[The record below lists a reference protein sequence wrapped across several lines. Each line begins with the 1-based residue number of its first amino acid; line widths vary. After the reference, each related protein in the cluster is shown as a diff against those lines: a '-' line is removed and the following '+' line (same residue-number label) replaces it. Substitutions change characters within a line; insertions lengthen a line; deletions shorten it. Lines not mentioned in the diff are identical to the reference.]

1 MRVLVADQF
10 ERSGLDGLAAIGC
23 DVVYDPALKD
33 EALAAALGETQ
44 AEVLVVRS
52 TKVTEAIMDAGRLAL
67 IVRAG
72 AGYNTIDVAAAS
84 VRGIYV
90 SNCPGRNAV
99 AVAELAFGLIL
110 ALDRRIPDNVAD
122 LRAGRWNKQEYSK
135 ARGVYGTTLGLLGFG
150 NIAQELAR
158 RAQAFGCD
166 LVIWARRFADDPD
179 PDLTRFGLEHTAG
192 RRSRSRRRPPRSP
205 TGPTSSASTWRSIP
219 RRAGSSAR
227 TFSAG
232 SGRGA
237 LFINTARAEVVD
249 YDALAD
255 AVRERGI
262 RVGLD
267 VYPNEPTTGTA
278 AFDDPLVALPGVYG
292 THHIGASTDQA
303 QEAIAAEVVRIVA
316 SFKDTGRVPNVVNL
330 ARRTPATHVLVIRHR
345 DRPGVLAHVF
355 EHLRAG
361 RHQRPGDRERRV
373 RGRGGG
379 DRPDQRRSS
388 PDAGAAGRHRPR
400 QRAHPQRPARRA
412 LTCPAEQGR
421 SRCAREPP
429 GRSSGFRA
437 VKPARRVATGPGM
450 GTCSREW
457 GCDESRGTVRA

>member
-10 ERSGLDGLAAIGC
+10 ERSGLEGLAAIGC

-33 EALAAALGETQ
+33 AALAAALGETQ
-44 AEVLVVRS
+44 AAVLIVRS

-122 LRAGRWNKQEYSK
+122 LRAGRWNKQEYAK
-135 ARGVYGTTLGLLGFG
+135 ARGLHGATLGLLGFG
-150 NIAQELAR
+150 SVAQELAR
-158 RAQAFGCD
+158 RAQAFGCN
-166 LVIWARRFADDPD
+166 LVIWARGLTDDTAQ
-179 PDLTRFGLEHTAG
+179 DLKRFGLEPSRPGARVEIAATPAEVADRADILSVHLALGPETRGLVDADVLG
-192 RRSRSRRRPPRSP
+192 RLRP
-205 TGPTSSASTWRSIP
+205 
-219 RRAGSSAR
+219 
-227 TFSAG
+227 
-232 SGRGA
+232 GA
-237 LFINTARAEVVD
+237 MFINTARAEVVD
-249 YDALAD
+249 YDALAE
-255 AVRERGI
+255 AVRERGL

-267 VYPNEPTTGTA
+267 VYPDEPSAGTGK
-278 AFDDPLVALPGVYG
+278 FDDPLVKEPGVYG

-330 ARRTPATHVLVIRHR
+330 ARPTPATHVLVIRHR

-355 EHLRAG
+355 EHLRQADINVQETENIVFDG
-361 RHQRPGDRERRV
+361 AEAAIARINV
-373 RGRGGG
+373 
-379 DRPDQRRSS
+379 DRPPSQAQLDAIAPGNENILSVQLVALQR
-388 PDAGAAGRHRPR
+388 
-400 QRAHPQRPARRA
+400 
-412 LTCPAEQGR
+412 T
-421 SRCAREPP
+421 
-429 GRSSGFRA
+429 
-437 VKPARRVATGPGM
+437 
-450 GTCSREW
+450 
-457 GCDESRGTVRA
+457 